1 MEKVLFDC
9 DNTMG
14 LAEKDVDDGITLLY
28 LLGRNDV
35 DLVGI
40 TSTFGN
46 GSVKEVNKVITR
58 MREEL
63 NIKDVPFAKGAGDA
77 GDFNTAAAEF
87 LVEEA
92 KKNKGEVTLL
102 ATGALTNLKAACQ
115 LDPQFFSYLKEIKVM
130 GGITEKL
137 SFGEKEIGEL
147 NFSCDPEAAKLVL
160 EAPVPVM
167 VATGNMCLNAF
178 FNSDDWQW
186 LQNQEEESYQYIAKH
201 IEQWYYYGQQLVG
214 EVGFHLWD
222 LVPAV
227 HITHPDLY
235 TKQYYQ
241 LHSDVEYLTT
251 GQLKLEKVANKKD
264 KIKEPGIINIPTEI
278 KDLDQ
283 FKELIFTAW
292 SAIK

>member
-14 LAEKDVDDGITLLY
+14 LDEKDVDDGITLLY
-28 LLGRNDV
+28 LLGRSDI

-46 GSVKEVNKVITR
+46 GSVAEVNQVLTR
-58 MREEL
+58 MRDEL
-63 NIKDVPFAKGAGDA
+63 NIKDIPFAKGASDA

-115 LDPQFFSYLKEIKVM
+115 LDPQFFSYLKEIKLM
-130 GGITEKL
+130 GGITESL
-137 SFGEKEIGEL
+137 TFGEKEIGEL

-167 VATGNMCLNAF
+167 IATGNTCLEAF
-178 FNSDDWQW
+178 FNEKDWQW
-186 LQNQEEESYQYIAKH
+186 LKNKNDESYQYITKY
-201 IEQWYYYGQQLVG
+201 IKDWYHYGQELVG
-214 EVGFHLWD
+214 EEGFHLWD

-235 TKQYYQ
+235 SKDYYKLQ
-241 LHSDVEYLTT
+241 SDVDDLTT
-251 GQLKLEKVANKKD
+251 GYLKLEKVDNNNTKQA
-264 KIKEPGIINIPTEI
+264 GIINIPTI
-278 KDLDQ
+278 NDVAK
-283 FKELIFTAW
+283 FKELIFSAW
-292 SAIK
+292 RNVK

>member
-14 LAEKDVDDGITLLY
+14 LDEKDVDDGITLLY
-28 LLGRNDV
+28 LLGRSDI

-46 GSVKEVNKVITR
+46 GSVVEVNQVITR
-58 MREEL
+58 MRDEL
-63 NIKDVPFAKGAGDA
+63 NIKDIPFAKGASDA

-115 LDPQFFSYLKEIKVM
+115 LDPQFFSYLKEIKLM
-130 GGITEKL
+130 GGITESL
-137 SFGEKEIGEL
+137 TFGEKEIGEL

-167 VATGNMCLNAF
+167 IATGNTCLEAF
-178 FNSDDWQW
+178 FNEKDWQW
-186 LQNQEEESYQYIAKH
+186 LKNKNDESYQYITKY
-201 IEQWYYYGQQLVG
+201 IKDWYHYGQELVG
-214 EVGFHLWD
+214 EEGFHFWD

-235 TKQYYQ
+235 SKDYYKLQ
-241 LHSDVEYLTT
+241 SDVEDLTT
-251 GQLKLEKVANKKD
+251 GYLKLEKVDNNNTKQA
-264 KIKEPGIINIPTEI
+264 GIINIPTI
-278 KDLDQ
+278 NDVAK
-283 FKELIFTAW
+283 FKELIFSAW
-292 SAIK
+292 RNVK

>member
-14 LAEKDVDDGITLLY
+14 LDEKDVDDGITLLY
-28 LLGRNDV
+28 LLGRSDI

-46 GSVKEVNKVITR
+46 GSVAEVNQVLTR
-58 MREEL
+58 MRDEL
-63 NIKDVPFAKGAGDA
+63 NIKDIPFAKGASDA

-115 LDPQFFSYLKEIKVM
+115 LDPQFFSYLKEIKLM
-130 GGITEKL
+130 GGITESL
-137 SFGEKEIGEL
+137 TFGEKEIGEL

-167 VATGNMCLNAF
+167 IATGNTCLEAF
-178 FNSDDWQW
+178 FNEEDWQW
-186 LQNQEEESYQYIAKH
+186 LKNKNEESYQYITKY
-201 IEQWYYYGQQLVG
+201 IKDWYHYGQELVG
-214 EVGFHLWD
+214 EEGFHLWD

-235 TKQYYQ
+235 SRDYYKLQ
-241 LHSDVEYLTT
+241 SDVDDLTT
-251 GQLKLEKVANKKD
+251 GYLKLEKVDNNNTKQA
-264 KIKEPGIINIPTEI
+264 GIINIPTI
-278 KDLDQ
+278 NDVAK
-283 FKELIFTAW
+283 FKELIFSAW
-292 SAIK
+292 RNVK